1 MKVPGV
7 VLVVSEADPVVMRDH
22 LLVEAEDGLVT
33 GLVRNISKYFKT
45 FTLRNYRPFQPC
57 YNIPGYEI

>member
-33 GLVRNISKYFKT
+33 GLVRNISKIFQNFHSSQLQT
-45 FTLRNYRPFQPC
+45 FPALL
-57 YNIPGYEI
+57 